1 MELAQRQNVS
11 SPCQSRKMDAEFDS
25 TDRECALCYYDLHL
39 SASGCPCSP
48 EKYACLV
55 HAKQLCSCDWNKR
68 FFLFRYDVN
77 ELNIL
82 ADALGGKLSAIH
94 RWGVSDLGLSLS
106 LCVKREKVQDSKTV
120 RRLTDGPRRSY
131 MSQASTVSLVPSSV
145 STEQKSNENKT
156 LDLGCPGTNL
166 LKISPEANSACPLTK
181 QIKSENVSQLKEP
194 CVKNELSCPTSNG
207 TSRQHNGGIGG
218 HKVAAPSLMVPSGQS
233 FPAHAVIRP
242 LITSGESTR
251 SAHVLAV
258 SKESRETSCQTG
270 DCTSSLTLREYH
282 NRPLSMI
289 DNGANMKPDLEN
301 LDNSHRLMASSDF
314 NATLCHSY
322 KDQTFLTLE
331 TNTSVM
337 TEKGSNQARTASQQ
351 FVNTTSRTQ
360 NVSQEP
366 LCSVTAPKQLIDP
379 QVVKNAYGVFGSGSA
394 HLGHPTVGNQQLNER
409 WHQRQSDSLSS
420 VEVRARGH
428 SAMIVQP
435 ALENHSRNGVAQK
448 GPRIA
453 NIVHRFKC
461 SVEPIEIGVVLSGK
475 LWSSS
480 QAIFPKGL
488 FWQIDT
494 PLDILS
500 IYDIRVNT
508 SGFYHAI
515 GMFPYCYLLI

>member
-1 MELAQRQNVS
+1 MELVQRQNIS
-11 SPCQSRKMDAEFDS
+11 SPCQSRKMDSEFDS

-55 HAKQLCSCDWNKR
+55 HAKQLCSCDWDKR

-106 LCVKREKVQDSKTV
+106 SCVKREKVQDSKTV

-131 MSQASTVSLVPSSV
+131 MSQASTVSLIPSSV
-145 STEQKSNENKT
+145 STEQKKNEDKT
-156 LDLGCPGTNL
+156 LDLGCPGMNL
-166 LKISPEANSACPLTK
+166 PKISPEANNLRPSTE
-181 QIKSENVSQLKEP
+181 QIKSENLSQLKEP

-207 TSRQHNGGIGG
+207 TSQEHKGGIGG
-218 HKVAAPSLMVPSGQS
+218 HKLAAASMMVLSGQS
-233 FPAHAVIRP
+233 FPANA
-242 LITSGESTR
+242 GESVR
-251 SAHVLAV
+251 NAHVLAV
-258 SKESRETSCQTG
+258 FKEGR

-282 NRPLSMI
+282 NRPVSMI
-289 DNGANMKPDLEN
+289 DNGANMKLDLEN
-301 LDNSHRLMASSDF
+301 IDNSHMLMSSPDF
-314 NATLCHSY
+314 NATVCHSY

-337 TEKGSNQARTASQQ
+337 TEKDSSQARNASQQ
-351 FVNTTSRTQ
+351 FISTALRTQ

-366 LCSVTAPKQLIDP
+366 LCTAIAPKQLIDP
-379 QVVKNAYGVFGSGSA
+379 QVQKKSYGVFGSGSA
-394 HLGHPTVGNQQLNER
+394 HLGHLTVGNQQLNER

-453 NIVHRFKC
+453 NVVHRFKC
-461 SVEPIEIGVVLSGK
+461 SVEPIEIGAVLSGK

-488 FWQIDT
+488 FWQIDI
-494 PLDILS
+494 PLYILS
-500 IYDIRVNT
+500 IYDFRVNT

-515 GMFPYCYLLI
+515 GMFPCHLLI

>member
-1 MELAQRQNVS
+1 MELLQRQNMS

-48 EKYACLV
+48 EKYVCLV

-106 LCVKREKVQDSKTV
+106 SCVKREKVQDSKTV

-131 MSQASTVSLVPSSV
+131 MSQASTVSLVPSV
-145 STEQKSNENKT
+145 STEQKKDDNKT
-156 LDLGCPGTNL
+156 LDLGSSGMNL
-166 LKISPEANSACPLTK
+166 LKISPETNNVCPLTK

-207 TSRQHNGGIGG
+207 TSQQHNGGIGG
-218 HKVAAPSLMVPSGQS
+218 HKVAAPSLMVPSSHS
-233 FPAHAVIRP
+233 FAANAVTRP
-242 LITSGESTR
+242 LVTSGT
-251 SAHVLAV
+251 HVLAV
-258 SKESRETSCQTG
+258 FKESRETSSRTG
-270 DCTSSLTLREYH
+270 DCTSSSALREYH

-289 DNGANMKPDLEN
+289 DNGANMKPDLEK

-314 NATLCHSY
+314 NGTVSHSY
-322 KDQTFLTLE
+322 KDQAFLTPE
-331 TNTSVM
+331 TSTSVM
-337 TEKGSNQARTASQQ
+337 TEKDSIQVRTASQQ
-351 FVNTTSRTQ
+351 FVHIASRTQ

-366 LCSVTAPKQLIDP
+366 LCSVTAPKQPIDP
-379 QVVKNAYGVFGSGSA
+379 QVVKNSYGVFGSGST
-394 HLGHPTVGNQQLNER
+394 HLGHPTIGNQQLNER
-409 WHQRQSDSLSS
+409 WHQRHPDTLSS
-420 VEVRARGH
+420 VVVRARGH
-428 SAMIVQP
+428 SSMIVQP

-453 NIVHRFKC
+453 NVVHRFKC
-461 SVEPIEIGVVLSGK
+461 SVEPIEIGVVLSGN

-488 FWQIDT
+488 FWHIHI

-500 IYDIRVNT
+500 SLLLSTYLNT
-508 SGFYHAI
+508 FIQRFEFHLQFVPYFV
-515 GMFPYCYLLI
+515 MFF